1 MTAKSKSKSTTKASK
16 VATKSTTA
24 KTATSK
30 TTTATKTTTKATTKA
45 TPVAKTV
52 TPTQEVAPVTTP
64 VELTETTNEV
74 TNTDLFNNLI
84 KEVSVLRS
92 QCTSIISKIRN
103 IKLQTEREKKAAV
116 KEVKKRKM
124 SNRAP
129 SGFLKP
135 TAISNELADFV
146 GKPYGSEMARREV
159 TLFLNQY
166 IRENNLQNPQNGRII
181 LADEKL
187 RKLLKL
193 EPTTELTYFNLQS
206 HMTSLFPKKKET
218 TP

>member
-1 MTAKSKSKSTTKASK
+1 MTAKSKSKSTTKQSKATTTTTSTKTAASK
-16 VATKSTTA
+16 PTATK
-24 KTATSK
+24 
-30 TTTATKTTTKATTKA
+30 TATKTTS
-45 TPVAKTV
+45 
-52 TPTQEVAPVTTP
+52 PTEAVPATTP
-64 VELTETTNEV
+64 VELTETTNEI

-166 IRENNLQNPQNGRII
+166 IREHNLQNPQNGRII

-193 EPTTELTYFNLQS
+193 EPTTELTYFNLQT

-218 TP
+218 TQ

>member
-1 MTAKSKSKSTTKASK
+1 MTAKSKSKSTTKQS
-16 VATKSTTA
+16 KSTTTTKTVA
-24 KTATSK
+24 SKSTASKTAASK
-30 TTTATKTTTKATTKA
+30 TTA
-45 TPVAKTV
+45 
-52 TPTQEVAPVTTP
+52 PTEQTAPVTTP
-64 VELTETTNEV
+64 VELTETTNEI

-166 IRENNLQNPQNGRII
+166 IREHNLQNPQNGRII

-218 TP
+218 TQ

>member
-1 MTAKSKSKSTTKASK
+1 MTAKSKSKSTPKPSK
-16 VATKSTTA
+16 TAVKSTSA
-24 KTATSK
+24 KTSS
-30 TTTATKTTTKATTKA
+30 TKATTVKTAATKA
-45 TPVAKTV
+45 TASTVKSV
-52 TPTQEVAPVTTP
+52 TPVELQADIVTTP

-166 IRENNLQNPQNGRII
+166 IRENNLQNPSNGRII

>member
-1 MTAKSKSKSTTKASK
+1 MQQSFCVKAGLCSEACSCTAS
-16 VATKSTTA
+16 
-24 KTATSK
+24 
-30 TTTATKTTTKATTKA
+30 
-45 TPVAKTV
+45 PETV
-52 TPTQEVAPVTTP
+52 EQSSI
-64 VELTETTNEV
+64 EV
-74 TNTDLFNNLI
+74 TNTDLFNGLI

-92 QCTSIISKIRN
+92 QCTSIIAKIRN
-103 IKLQTEREKKAAV
+103 LKVQTEREKKAAV
-116 KEVKKRKM
+116 KDVKKRKM

-166 IRENNLQNPQNGRII
+166 IRENNLQNPTNGRII
-181 LADEKL
+181 LADDKL

-193 EPTTELTYFNLQS
+193 DKSTELTYFNLQS
-206 HMTSLFPKKKET
+206 HMTSLFPKKKEPAT
-218 TP
+218 ST

>member
-1 MTAKSKSKSTTKASK
+1 MAAKSKSKSTTKPSK

-24 KTATSK
+24 KTPTVKSTASTAT
-30 TTTATKTTTKATTKA
+30 TTTATKA
-45 TPVAKTV
+45 VAKAVVSTEQAVSV
-52 TPTQEVAPVTTP
+52 TAP
-64 VELTETTNEV
+64 VELTETINEV
-74 TNTDLFNNLI
+74 TNIDLFNNLI
-84 KEVSVLRS
+84 KEVSGLRS

-166 IRENNLQNPQNGRII
+166 IREHNLQNPQNGRII

-206 HMTSLFPKKKET
+206 HMTTLFPKKKET
-218 TP
+218 TQ

>member
-1 MTAKSKSKSTTKASK
+1 MTAKSKSKSTTKQS
-16 VATKSTTA
+16 KSTTTTKTVA
-24 KTATSK
+24 SKSTASKTAASK
-30 TTTATKTTTKATTKA
+30 TTASKTAASKTTA
-45 TPVAKTV
+45 
-52 TPTQEVAPVTTP
+52 PTEQTAPVTTP
-64 VELTETTNEV
+64 VELTETTNEI

-166 IRENNLQNPQNGRII
+166 IREHNLQNPQNGRII

-218 TP
+218 TQ

>member
-1 MTAKSKSKSTTKASK
+1 MTDKRR
-16 VATKSTTA
+16 
-24 KTATSK
+24 
-30 TTTATKTTTKATTKA
+30 
-45 TPVAKTV
+45 
-52 TPTQEVAPVTTP
+52 
-64 VELTETTNEV
+64 VE
-74 TNTDLFNNLI
+74 
-84 KEVSVLRS
+84 K
-92 QCTSIISKIRN
+92 RN
-103 IKLQTEREKKAAV
+103 
-116 KEVKKRKM
+116 M

-166 IRENNLQNPQNGRII
+166 IREHNLQNPQNGRII

-206 HMTSLFPKKKET
+206 HIAKHFTKQNPIPKRKIVRKIKHVNPNYLYYKNSYITKKCPCGEGYIEEERKTHFMFSKEHQKYEKFVLECIKDEEILFTVK
-218 TP
+218 

>member
-1 MTAKSKSKSTTKASK
+1 MTATKGKSKTTTKQTKTTKAKSKSTKVK
-16 VATKSTTA
+16 
-24 KTATSK
+24 
-30 TTTATKTTTKATTKA
+30 
-45 TPVAKTV
+45 
-52 TPTQEVAPVTTP
+52 QEVAPVEETNQV
-64 VELTETTNEV
+64 VESVSTSPETVEQSSIEV
-74 TNTDLFNNLI
+74 TNTDLFNGLI

-92 QCTSIISKIRN
+92 QCTSIIAKIRN
-103 IKLQTEREKKAAV
+103 LKVQTEREKKAAV
-116 KEVKKRKM
+116 KDVKKRKM

-166 IRENNLQNPQNGRII
+166 IRENNLQNPTNGRII
-181 LADEKL
+181 LADDKL

-193 EPTTELTYFNLQS
+193 DKSTELTYFNLQS
-206 HMTSLFPKKKET
+206 HMTSLFPKKKEPAT
-218 TP
+218 ST

>member
-1 MTAKSKSKSTTKASK
+1 MTTTKG
-16 VATKSTTA
+16 KS
-24 KTATSK
+24 
-30 TTTATKTTTKATTKA
+30 KATTKQTKTTKPKA
-45 TPVAKTV
+45 KSIKTQQEVSPVQETPNVV
-52 TPTQEVAPVTTP
+52 ESVSITPT
-64 VELTETTNEV
+64 NEPSNIES
-74 TNTDLFNNLI
+74 TNTDLFNGLI

-92 QCTSIISKIRN
+92 QCTSIIAKIRN
-103 IKLQTEREKKAAV
+103 LKVQTEREKKVAV

-166 IRENNLQNPQNGRII
+166 IRDNNLQNPTNGRII

-193 EPTTELTYFNLQS
+193 DKSTELTYFNLQS
-206 HMTSLFPKKKET
+206 HMTSLFPKKKEIT
-218 TP
+218 HGQ